1 MDIPSP
7 KNKECAPNKMD
18 TTTTELSAKEKERL
32 RNQKNYQAH
41 KQKRIEKALQRY
53 NEHKEERKEQM
64 AEWYER
70 NKEKI
75 LEEKK
80 LYYQQNLEAARE
92 HRRNYQRAHYAAKKA
107 EKMAAKVLQV
117 EPPLVG
123 GEVGGDAGAVAP

>member
-18 TTTTELSAKEKERL
+18 TTTTELSAKEKKRL

-41 KQKRIEKALQRY
+41 KEKRIEKALQRY

-80 LYYQQNLEAARE
+80 LYYQQNLEAK
-92 HRRNYQRAHYAAKKA
+92 RNYQKAYRSAKKA

-117 EPPLVG
+117 EPAQNGSALAK
-123 GEVGGDAGAVAP
+123 E